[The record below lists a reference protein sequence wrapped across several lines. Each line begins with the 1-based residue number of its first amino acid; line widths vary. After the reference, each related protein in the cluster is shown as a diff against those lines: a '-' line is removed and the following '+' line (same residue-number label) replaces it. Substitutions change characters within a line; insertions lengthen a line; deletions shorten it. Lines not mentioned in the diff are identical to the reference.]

1 MRLTPLGPLTASQI
15 ELLETTV
22 GPRDE
27 PPPPFTVWVRSP
39 GLAYWVEGLGAYCR
53 EQSKH
58 PRRLREL
65 SVLIVARHFD
75 SQSAWNAH
83 YEAAVAEGVPAACLD
98 RLARHEDPAFE
109 AEDER
114 LFFRFADE
122 MLRQHFVSPETF
134 TAAIALF
141 GEDGVLD
148 LIGCIGSFSMSA
160 MMINAVELPLRTDLA
175 PPFADVTG
183 FQHAIGTNG

>member
-1 MRLTPLGPLTASQI
+1 MRLTPLGPLTTSQI
-15 ELLETTV
+15 ELMERTV

-27 PPPPFTVWVRSP
+27 PPPPFMVWVRSP

-53 EQSKH
+53 ERSKH

-75 SQSAWNAH
+75 SPSAWNAH
-83 YEAAVAEGVPAACLD
+83 YEAAIAEGVPAEALD
-98 RLARHEDPAFE
+98 RLARKEDPGFE

-114 LFFRFADE
+114 VFFRFARE
-122 MLRQHFVSPETF
+122 MLEDHVVSPATF
-134 TAAIALF
+134 ATAIGLF

-175 PPFADVTG
+175 PPFADLG
-183 FQHAIGTNG
+183 GDPA